1 METIDYLEKF
11 YDTLYNSLI
20 KRYKKEK
27 YKSLLIWFFDIKE
40 NDRLR
45 LIGESKIKKI
55 RIPKEIADELI
66 KNNLIRE
73 SDTAGDYVI
82 TAMGVWDYEKNKNIL
97 SQEGLLNEIDKK
109 YFNTYNEL
117 EKPLAERHKIVLMA
131 LIAARAF
138 SDKSPMNLKKG
149 EYAMNTWEE
158 IIKRS
163 YELLNKLGIVYE
175 MTEEQIFGKPGNEHK
190 VSNLIRHSDEI
201 PKRTR
206 GIYKTAESRD
216 QKYYLTLFSSGRIH
230 VENLKLLFRQIFED
244 KKLTHSE
251 IDLISDFCNE
261 IASAKSMYI
270 FDLHEHIFH
279 KPEYDNVIRDALITL

>member
-1 METIDYLEKF
+1 METINYLEKF
-11 YDTLYNSLI
+11 YNALYSSLI
-20 KRYKKEK
+20 KKYKKVK
-27 YKSLLIWFFDIKE
+27 NKSILVWFFDIKE

-45 LIGESKIKKI
+45 LIGDSKIKKI
-55 RIPKEIADELI
+55 RIPKEIAEELI

-82 TAMGVWDYEKNKNIL
+82 TAMGVWDYESTKNIL
-97 SQEGLLNEIDKK
+97 SQDILLKEIDGK

-117 EKPLAERHKIVLMA
+117 EKPLADRHKIILMA
-131 LIAARAF
+131 MIAARSF
-138 SDKSPMNLKKG
+138 SEKSPMNLKKG
-149 EYAMNTWEE
+149 DYAMNTWEE

-175 MTEEQIFGKPGNEHK
+175 MTDEQIFGKPGNEHK
-190 VSNLIRHSDEI
+190 VSNLIRHSDAI

-216 QKYYLTLFSSGRIH
+216 QKYYLTLFSSGKID
-230 VENLKLLFRQIFED
+230 VGNLKLLYRQIFGD

-251 IDLISDFCNE
+251 IDLICNFYNE
-261 IASAKSMYI
+261 IASTKNMYI